1 MTALLAYE
9 SVNISYNGKTVVRD
23 VTFSLSPGE
32 ILGIVGESGSGKS
45 TLIKAALGL
54 LGSKG
59 QVTGG
64 SIFYQQTDLLALTER
79 ERRKINGAEIGMVF
93 QDAEASLSPIRK
105 IGDQLHE
112 SMNAHAPYT
121 KEAVEAKALKLFKK
135 IGLDGK
141 RILTSYPF
149 ELSGGMNQRVGI
161 AMAMLTQP
169 RVLLCDEPTSALDVS
184 VQKQVLDELAFTRE
198 MFDTSIVLVT
208 HNIKAVSALSDSL
221 LVLKDGRVQEY
232 GQTDCVLTS
241 PASSYTKKLL
251 DAVPVLRRS

>member
-9 SVNISYNGKTVVRD
+9 SVDISYNAKTVVRD
-23 VTFSLSPGE
+23 VTFSLFPGE
-32 ILGIVGESGSGKS
+32 ILGVVGESGSGKS

-59 QVTGG
+59 CVTGG
-64 SIFYQQTDLLALTER
+64 SICYQQTNLLTLSER

-105 IGDQLHE
+105 IGDQLYE
-112 SMNAHAPYT
+112 SMNAHVSYT
-121 KEAVEAKALKLFKK
+121 KEEVEAKALKLFKK

-141 RILTSYPF
+141 RLLTSYPF

-184 VQKQVLDELAFTRE
+184 VQKQVLDELASTRE
-198 MFDTSIVLVT
+198 MFGTSIVLVT

-221 LVLKDGRVQEY
+221 LVLKDGIVQEY
-232 GQTDCVLTS
+232 GQTNRVLTS
-241 PASSYTKKLL
+241 PASPYTKKLL